1 MSDLK
6 LPKGVLDLVFSAP
19 FVVSSTRGKEVPK
32 TPLSEVYPI
41 CVLLDLLME
50 NLNLTR
56 EQYALVDFVE
66 GLAASEDQK
75 QALLYALAAELYRGH
90 LTGGE
95 YDTLRRA
102 WDAFAP
108 GSEVDPLAEG
118 GGTEP
123 V

>member
-19 FVVSSTRGKEVPK
+19 FVVSSTRGKEVPE

-41 CVLLDLLME
+41 YFRLDYLMDA
-50 NLNLTR
+50 LNLTR
-56 EQYALVDFVE
+56 EQYALMEFVE

-75 QALLYALAAELYRGH
+75 QALLDALAAELYRRY

-102 WDAFAP
+102 WEALAP
-108 GSEVDPLAEG
+108 GSGPHPLAEE

-123 V
+123 R